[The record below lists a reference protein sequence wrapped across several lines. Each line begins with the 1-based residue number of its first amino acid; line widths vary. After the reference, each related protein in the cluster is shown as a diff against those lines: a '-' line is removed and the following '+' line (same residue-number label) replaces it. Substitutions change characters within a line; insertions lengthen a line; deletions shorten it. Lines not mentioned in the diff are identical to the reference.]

1 MTEAMAPRTAPDT
14 PLRSLL
20 FVPGDDE
27 KKLAKASKSDADALI
42 IDLEDSVSASH
53 KEAARDIT
61 ATHLQRNV
69 GPEGPALWVRVNP
82 LSTSLALNDLAAVV
96 RFAPAGIMLPKIDGP
111 EDLTTLTH
119 HLDALEAAYGL
130 ARGSVKIIPVVTET
144 PTAVLRLGE
153 LRHAELDRVYGFTWG
168 AEDLSASLGA
178 ATNRRSDG
186 RWADT
191 YRLARSATLL
201 AAAAAGVHAIETLYV
216 NMADLE
222 GLAID
227 SRDARAEGFTARI
240 AIHPAQV
247 GPINDAFTPSE
258 SELEQARR
266 VVEAFGTGDT
276 GVVALDGRML
286 DAPHLRQARHI
297 LSAAR
302 SAGNGRTSGRR

>member
-1 MTEAMAPRTAPDT
+1 MTESAARRTAPDT

-27 KKLAKASKSDADALI
+27 KKLAKGSKSDADALI
-42 IDLEDSVSASH
+42 IDLEDSVSARR
-53 KEAARDIT
+53 KETARGIT
-61 ATHLQRNV
+61 STHLQQHA
-69 GPEGPALWVRVNP
+69 GPNGPALWVRVNP

-96 RFAPAGIMLPKIDGP
+96 RYGPAGIVLPKIDGP
-111 EDLTTLTH
+111 EDLTALTH

-130 ARGSVKIIPVVTET
+130 PRGSVKIIPVVTET
-144 PTAVLRLGE
+144 PAAVLRLPE
-153 LRHAELDRVYGFTWG
+153 LGRYAGLDRVYGFTWG

-178 ATNRRSDG
+178 TTNQGPDG

-216 NMADLE
+216 NIGDLE
-222 GLAID
+222 GLTVA

-247 GPINDAFTPSE
+247 GPINDAFTPSD

-266 VVEAFGTGDT
+266 VIEAFTADDT

-297 LSAAR
+297 LSSAR
-302 SAGNGRTSGRR
+302 SGRIER